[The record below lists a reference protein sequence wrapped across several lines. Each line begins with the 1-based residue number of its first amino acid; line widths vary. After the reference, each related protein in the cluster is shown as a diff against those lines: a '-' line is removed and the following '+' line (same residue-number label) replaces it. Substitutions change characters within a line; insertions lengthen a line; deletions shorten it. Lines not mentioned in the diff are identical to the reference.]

1 MEIGDL
7 IYIFLLL
14 LFMILGFFND
24 SRKKKEQ
31 EKRLQESNPDFNT
44 DEQEIL
50 TTTPPFLTLDQQRD
64 IELEKGKRL
73 RQLNRDK
80 ERFSKEGEVV
90 FRSSMDLITDF
101 SKESSLKGSVYKND
115 TDTLYDDDP
124 EFSGT
129 FSVEQDSHEIHEIIG
144 DPQLEIH
151 PLVKDILGVN
161 RNRELAKGL
170 IYGEILNRKY

>member
-115 TDTLYDDDP
+115 TDTLY
-124 EFSGT
+124 
-129 FSVEQDSHEIHEIIG
+129 
-144 DPQLEIH
+144 
-151 PLVKDILGVN
+151 
-161 RNRELAKGL
+161 
-170 IYGEILNRKY
+170 